1 MKSGNV
7 KKVKAFIAGANNI
20 SSDTMPRGGTGAR
33 PASASKQDEIKLTFQ
48 SDNMHDGEIGAIGGR
63 GKNVE
68 AR

>member
-1 MKSGNV
+1 MKSGNG
-7 KKVKAFIAGANNI
+7 KKLKASLQVLII
-20 SSDTMPRGGTGAR
+20 SSSDTMLRGGTGAR
-33 PASASKQDEIKLTFQ
+33 PASASKQDAIMLTFQ